1 MQFSSILFNQ
11 NKGVEELSSALD
23 FYTDLN
29 LDQIIDTVI
38 SYKKEFDIKRYFY
51 MPQVSKEDII
61 YRQDIVKDLQKDGF
75 YLSVDEFSNKIL
87 QIIQYQDMIK
97 NLEYKEYKNGWFL
110 QMMILYCS
118 ALEDF
123 DMVLK
128 STELYSQGFLLF
140 REYLDSYLQS
150 DAFVSA
156 KKEMMLIK
164 EKLDLIVYD
173 IRIDGM
179 TFRVKKYENED
190 DYTKEI
196 ERVFEKFVQDEVKAQ
211 ECNFDKNRG
220 INHVNAK
227 ILEFV
232 GKLNPDI
239 FLQLQEFC
247 EKSVDF
253 IDETFL
259 LFATEVEF
267 YISYLSYI
275 NVVQKQGVSFCFPKI
290 SENNKEI
297 QVKDGFDL
305 ALAYSLSF
313 EKKRVVSNDYLLEN
327 QERIMVVSGANQG
340 GKSTFSR
347 AFGQINYLA
356 KLGLLV
362 PASKA
367 NIFLVD
373 KIFTHFEKEEEI
385 GTLSSKLQVD
395 LLRIHAIFEKATPK
409 SLVILNEIFSSTSL
423 QDSMFLSKKIMEK
436 IDKLDLF
443 CIWVTFVYKLNEMSE
458 KTISMTSVTHE
469 KEIESRTYKIIKK
482 SPDGKAYAKTLARK
496 YNLSYEQILQRIK
509 R

>member
-1 MQFSSILFNQ
+1 MQFSSILFNH
-11 NKGVEELSSALD
+11 NSRAEELSSALD
-23 FYTDLN
+23 FYKDLN
-29 LDQIIDTVI
+29 LDQIIDAVI

-51 MPQVSKEDII
+51 MPQISKEDTI
-61 YRQDIVKDLQKDGF
+61 YRQDIVKDLQIDRF
-75 YLSVDEFSNKIL
+75 YLKVDEFSNKIL
-87 QIIQYQDMIK
+87 QIIQYRDMIK

-110 QMMILYCS
+110 QMLLLYCG

-123 DMVLK
+123 DRVLK
-128 STELYSQGFLLF
+128 PAELYSQGFLSF

-150 DAFVSA
+150 DDFISMQ
-156 KKEMMLIK
+156 KEMVSIQ

-173 IRIDGM
+173 VKVDGM
-179 TFRVKKYENED
+179 TFRVKKYEDED
-190 DYTKEI
+190 DYTKGI
-196 ERVFEKFVQDEVKAQ
+196 ERVFEKFERDEIEEQ
-211 ECNFDKNRG
+211 ECKFDKNRG
-220 INHVNAK
+220 INHINAK

-239 FLQLQEFC
+239 FLKLQEFC
-247 EKSVDF
+247 QKYVDF

-259 LFATEVEF
+259 VFATEVEF
-267 YISYLSYI
+267 YISYLNYI
-275 NVVQKQGVSFCFPKI
+275 KDVQKQGISFCFPQI

-313 EKKRVVSNDYLLEN
+313 EKKRVVSNDYLLKN

-340 GKSTFSR
+340 GKSTFAR

-367 NIFLVD
+367 KIFLVD
-373 KIFTHFEKEEEI
+373 KIFTHFEKEEDI

-395 LLRIHAIFEKATPK
+395 LLRIHSIFEKATPR

-423 QDSMFLSKKIMEK
+423 EDSMFLSKKIMEK

-443 CIWVTFVYKLNEMSE
+443 CIWVTFMYKINEMSE
-458 KTISMTSVTHE
+458 KTISMTSVISE

-482 SPDGKAYAKTLARK
+482 SSDGKAYAKTLAQK
-496 YNLSYEQILQRIK
+496 YHLSFEQILQRIS
-509 R
+509 